1 MKGNARGIATKS
13 VGVEITLLDGSILF
27 GRLTVPVQGRLSD
40 VLNDGR
46 DFVPIECADGSFL
59 ALAKKAIKQVSLPA
73 AAAPVYR
80 GDDPY
85 RILGVGE
92 DVSAADLRKAYHQ
105 LCATHHPDR
114 IRGLGLGADYE
125 QLATQTM
132 ARINSAY
139 AQLVRRLAG

>member
-1 MKGNARGIATKS
+1 MKGTARAISTKQ
-13 VGVEITLLDGSILF
+13 VGVEISLLDGSVLF
-27 GRLTVPVQGRLSD
+27 GRLAVPVQGRLSD

-46 DFVPIECADGSFL
+46 DFVPVECADGGFL

-73 AAAPVYR
+73 AAAAVYR
-80 GDDPY
+80 GDDPH
-85 RILGVGE
+85 RILGVRE
-92 DVSAADLRKAYHQ
+92 NVTLEELRKAYHQ

-139 AQLVRRLAG
+139 AQLARQMAR